1 MDGWRWNTL
10 GTGQEGDWSVNHQP
24 YTLESLPR
32 KVANF
37 IRRRDQVTQARINAA
52 FEYIVRSPFQHE
64 NPTIIKRL
72 RGTKSERYRYRI
84 GDIRFIYRVDRE
96 KRTIRIIQIDNR
108 GDIY

>member
-1 MDGWRWNTL
+1 M
-10 GTGQEGDWSVNHQP
+10 NHEP

-32 KVANF
+32 KVVNF
-37 IRRRDQVTQARINAA
+37 IRRRDQVTQERINTA
-52 FEYIVRSPFQHE
+52 FEYIVRSPFRHE

-72 RGTKSERYRYRI
+72 RGSKKEHYRYRI
-84 GDIRFIYRVDRE
+84 GDIRLIYRVDRE

>member
-1 MDGWRWNTL
+1 M
-10 GTGQEGDWSVNHQP
+10 NHQP
-24 YTLESLPR
+24 YRLESLPR

-37 IRRRDQVTQARINAA
+37 IRKRDRGTQERINIA

-72 RGTKSERYRYRI
+72 RGAKTERYRYRI
-84 GDIRFIYRVDRE
+84 GDIRFIYRVNRE
-96 KRTIRIIQIDNR
+96 KKTIRIIQIDNR